1 MIKYYK
7 LFDVL
12 NRREMSKEDLRLLIG
27 VSSATMAKLSK
38 HQYVSMEVIDKI
50 CAVLHCQPGDIL
62 EHSDNQ

>member
-62 EHSDNQ
+62 EYSDNQ